1 VPGAATSEDRK
12 TPSCLRGF
20 SPAPVTSTEASQI
33 VEFAITLPLLLV
45 FIVGIFDFGE
55 AFNLKQKLN
64 NAAREGAQ
72 FGSSLPTHDLNNT
85 GTPASV
91 SALRD
96 LVDAYL
102 QAARMN
108 ECGLSTQ
115 PAVAMSGL
123 TWIYSAS
130 GTGCP
135 GNGTLTLVIQRGY
148 PVPTTIGL
156 TTINVICTRIE
167 ISYPYQWHFNSV
179 IQFLVPGASY
189 SGVTLIATDAVVPNM
204 D

>member
-1 VPGAATSEDRK
+1 VPGTATSEDRK
-12 TPSCLRGF
+12 TLSWLRGF
-20 SPAPVTSTEASQI
+20 SLAPVRSTEASQI

-64 NAAREGAQ
+64 NAVREGAK
-72 FGSSLPTHDLNNT
+72 FGSSLPTHDLSNS

-102 QAARMN
+102 QAGRMN

-115 PAVAMSGL
+115 SATNTTPL
-123 TWIYSAS
+123 TWVYAAS
-130 GTGCP
+130 GNGCP
-135 GNGTLTLVIQRGY
+135 GTLTLAIQRGY
-148 PVPTTIGL
+148 PVPTNIGL
-156 TTINVICTRIE
+156 ATINVICTRIE
-167 ISYPYQWHFNSV
+167 IRYPYQWHFNSV

>member
-1 VPGAATSEDRK
+1 MPGTAASVHRK
-12 TPSCLRGF
+12 TLSCLRGF
-20 SPAPVTSTEASQI
+20 SPAPVSSTEASQI

-55 AFNLKQKLN
+55 AFNVKQKLN

-72 FGSSLPTHDLNNT
+72 FGSSLPTHDLSTT
-85 GTPASV
+85 GTPPSV

-102 QAARMN
+102 QAAKMN
-108 ECGLSTQ
+108 ECGLSAQSAIATT
-115 PAVAMSGL
+115 SL
-123 TWIYSAS
+123 TWVYSAS
-130 GTGCP
+130 GNGCP
-135 GNGTLTLVIQRGY
+135 GTLTLAIQRGY

-156 TTINVICTRIE
+156 TTINVMCTRID

-189 SGVTLIATDAVVPNM
+189 SGVTLIATDAVAPNM

>member
-1 VPGAATSEDRK
+1 VPGGATSRDRK
-12 TPSCLRGF
+12 TLNCLRF
-20 SPAPVTSTEASQI
+20 PITSTKASQI
-33 VEFAITLPLLLV
+33 VEFAITLPLLAV

-72 FGSSLPTHDLNNT
+72 FGSSLPTHDLSSS
-85 GTPASV
+85 GTPPSV

-102 QAARMN
+102 QAGRMN

-115 PAVAMSGL
+115 SATNNPTQL
-123 TWIYSAS
+123 TWVYSAS
-130 GTGCP
+130 GNGCP
-135 GNGTLTLVIQRGY
+135 GTLTLAIQRGY
-148 PVPTTIGL
+148 PVPTNIGL
-156 TTINVICTRIE
+156 ATINVICTRIE
-167 ISYPYQWHFNSV
+167 IRYPYQWHFNSV